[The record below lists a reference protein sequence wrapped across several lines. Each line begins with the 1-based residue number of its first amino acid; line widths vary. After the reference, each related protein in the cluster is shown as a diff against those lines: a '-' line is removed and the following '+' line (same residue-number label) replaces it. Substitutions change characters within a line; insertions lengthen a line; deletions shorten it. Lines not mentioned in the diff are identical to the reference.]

1 MKIFVTGGSGNLG
14 KELINVIPSNYEVIS
29 PTRQECDLL
38 DSNVINKLINFH
50 KPNLVIHLAAFVNTL
65 GCELDINKAIDN
77 NIIGTINIVRSCL
90 ELNCKFVYVSSEY
103 IFEGNKGNYTVDDRP
118 NPINVYGKT
127 KASAEYIVSIL
138 PNYQII
144 RAPFIKVKYPKVYT
158 NQYCSRYFIED
169 VIERI
174 FNNILNNP
182 NKIVHI
188 ANARKSLYEHYQDK
202 NLNPDPITIPNELL
216 HITPIDTSLIDNSI

>member
-50 KPNLVIHLAAFVNTL
+50 KPNLVIHLAAFVDTL
-65 GCELDINKAIDN
+65 GCELDINRAIDN

-158 NQYCSRYFIED
+158 NQYCSSYFIEV
-169 VIERI
+169 VIKRI
-174 FNNILNNP
+174 FDNILNNP

-188 ANARKSLYEHYQDK
+188 ANTRKSLYEHYLSK
-202 NLNPDPITIPNELL
+202 NLNPDPIPIPNELL

>member
-50 KPNLVIHLAAFVNTL
+50 KPNLVIHLAAFVDTL

-90 ELNCKFVYVSSEY
+90 ELNCKFVYVSS
-103 IFEGNKGNYTVDDRP
+103 
-118 NPINVYGKT
+118 
-127 KASAEYIVSIL
+127 
-138 PNYQII
+138 
-144 RAPFIKVKYPKVYT
+144 
-158 NQYCSRYFIED
+158 
-169 VIERI
+169 
-174 FNNILNNP
+174 
-182 NKIVHI
+182 
-188 ANARKSLYEHYQDK
+188 
-202 NLNPDPITIPNELL
+202 
-216 HITPIDTSLIDNSI
+216 

>member
-50 KPNLVIHLAAFVNTL
+50 KPNLVIHLAAFVDTL
-65 GCELDINKAIDN
+65 GCELDINRAIDN

-90 ELNCKFVYVSSEY
+90 KLDCKFVYVSSEY
-103 IFEGNKGNYTVDDRP
+103 IFEGNKGNYTIDDKP

-202 NLNPDPITIPNELL
+202 NLNPDPITIPNKLL